1 MHHRFAEAS
10 KNQEELSLVGTHGK
24 LEAFAPSHGVRTL
37 DASTVNYRRGIR
49 SQQIVNAWKNV
60 DPPSPEECGELHEM
74 HIGVDEAL
82 LEAGNH
88 CGATYEEVRAF
99 TAAVLGRLPPTVSL
113 SDGSK
118 AVMMGLAA
126 HRSIESGQPVYWRDM
141 LHEFDLAAQG
151 QQAAPA

>member
-1 MHHRFAEAS
+1 M
-10 KNQEELSLVGTHGK
+10 GTKGK

-37 DASTVNYRRGIR
+37 DPTVVNYRRGIR
-49 SQQIVNAWKNV
+49 SSQIVDAWNNV
-60 DPPSPEECGELHEM
+60 DPPSPEDCGELHEM

-99 TAAVLGRLPPTVSL
+99 TAAVLDQSPPTVSL

-126 HRSIESGQPVYWRDM
+126 HLSIETGQPVYWQDM
-141 LHEFDLAAQG
+141 ISEFDAAAQG
-151 QQAAPA
+151 QKATSA